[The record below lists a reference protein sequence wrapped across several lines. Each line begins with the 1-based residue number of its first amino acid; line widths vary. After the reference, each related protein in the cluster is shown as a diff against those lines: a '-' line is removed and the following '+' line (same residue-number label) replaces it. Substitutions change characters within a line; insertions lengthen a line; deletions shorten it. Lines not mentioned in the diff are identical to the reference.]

1 MFWKKKNTIVVD
13 VYTDRTEMF
22 EAYQPMLARK
32 FIPDWWKN
40 LPQHREADMPGYKGM
55 PVATMKGCPAING
68 CSSRFPSF
76 PAGYSSG
83 YRNAPCN

>member
-1 MFWKKKNTIVVD
+1 MKNYAIQAINLNKAFKKKNTIVVD

-40 LPQHREADMPGYKGM
+40 LPQHREADMP
-55 PVATMKGCPAING
+55 
-68 CSSRFPSF
+68 
-76 PAGYSSG
+76 
-83 YRNAPCN
+83 